1 MNYCDKCDYKVISNK
16 MFEAHKLTHIVEY
29 PEEKKAIVEESP
41 VKEEV
46 KEVIPEQPSGIT
58 IKFTKSVEIFIN
70 SKAYLGNEITVQD
83 MSVASEIVRLAR
95 EAYGPTILA

>member
-16 MFEAHKLTHIVEY
+16 MFEAHKLTHAVEY
-29 PEEKKAIVEESP
+29 PVENIIAP
-41 VKEEV
+41 EV
-46 KEVIPEQPSGIT
+46 KLDVVTEPVSPLVSDEIT
-58 IKFTKSVEIFIN
+58 IKFTKPVEVTIN
-70 SKAYLGNEITVQD
+70 GIHFDGTEIKVKN

>member
-16 MFEAHKLTHIVEY
+16 MFEAHKLTHAVEY
-29 PEEKKAIVEESP
+29 PVENAIP
-41 VKEEV
+41 EV
-46 KEVIPEQPSGIT
+46 KVEVIPEPVQPVSDEIT
-58 IKFTKSVEIFIN
+58 IKFTKPVEVTIN
-70 SKAYLGNEITVQD
+70 GIHFDGTEIKVKN